1 MPASQTGSQEK
12 GSQENHYRGRVMPSY
27 KGPKKPPQ
35 TKMGGKK
42 KPIKKK

>member
-1 MPASQTGSQEK
+1 
-12 GSQENHYRGRVMPSY
+12 MPSY